1 MTAQVH
7 QHQQQ
12 AQRKPSL
19 VRKFAD
25 KFSID
30 ERKLLDIL
38 KATAFR
44 QRDGLEITDEQL
56 AALLIVADQY
66 NLNPFTKEIYA
77 FPDRQNGIVPVVG
90 VDGWARIINDHPQCD
105 GFEFVES
112 EERTKF
118 EGKDVPVSMEVV
130 LYRKDRSHPTRIRE
144 SFQEVVRGTPP
155 WKSHPSRMLRHKT
168 LIQGARIAFGF
179 SGIFDE
185 DEAQRVIDARDAQV
199 VPAGESDVARSA
211 SERMRRQL
219 TAQHSPQSVPLDMSQ
234 VGVNADPF
242 DVAPAPHAAA
252 AADPVFQAP
261 PVKPDGEPEADGPAT
276 SSPPSVNFEMLRDQ
290 LFDAESVDALEQLIS
305 LADALPEAVRLE
317 LHELYRERRA
327 ALEA

>member
-7 QHQQQ
+7 QHQP
-12 AQRKPSL
+12 QRKPSL

-44 QRDGLEITDEQL
+44 QRDGLEVTDEQL

-90 VDGWARIINDHPQCD
+90 VDGWARIINDHPECD
-105 GFEFVES
+105 GFEFIES
-112 EERTKF
+112 EERTKY
-118 EGKDVPVSMEVV
+118 EGKDVPTWMEVV

-144 SFQEVVRGTPP
+144 AFAEVVRGTPP

-199 VPAGESDVARSA
+199 VQVDDSPAARSA
-211 SERMRRQL
+211 AERMRRQL
-219 TAQHSPQSVPLDMSQ
+219 TAQQPPQSVPLDLSPA
-234 VGVNADPF
+234 GVNADPF
-242 DVAPAPHAAA
+242 DVAPA
-252 AADPVFQAP
+252 ADPVFQAAT
-261 PVKPDGEPEADGPAT
+261 VGKPIGEGEPEQDGPAT
-276 SSPPSVNFEMLRDQ
+276 SDAPTVNAEMLRDQ
-290 LFDAESVDALEQLIS
+290 LNDADTVDALELTIS
-305 LADALPEAVRLE
+305 LADALPETVRTE
-317 LHELYRERRA
+317 LHALYRERRA

>member
-12 AQRKPSL
+12 PQRKPSL

-77 FPDRQNGIVPVVG
+77 FPDKQNGIVPVVG
-90 VDGWARIINDHPQCD
+90 VDGWARIINEHPQCD
-105 GFEFVES
+105 GFEFVDS
-112 EERTKF
+112 EERTQYD
-118 EGKDVPVSMEVV
+118 GKSVPVYLEVV
-130 LYRKDRSHPTRIRE
+130 LHRKDRAHPTRIRE
-144 SFQEVVRGTPP
+144 QFAEVVRGTQP
-155 WKSHPSRMLRHKT
+155 WRSHPTRMLRHKT

-185 DEAQRVIDARDAQV
+185 DEAQRVLDARDAQV
-199 VPAGESDVARSA
+199 VQVDDSPASRSA
-211 SERMRRQL
+211 SERLRRQL
-219 TAQHSPQSVPLDMSQ
+219 TAQTPPQSVPLDLSPAA
-234 VGVNADPF
+234 VHADPL
-242 DVAPAPHAAA
+242 DVPMTREEF
-252 AADPVFQAP
+252 AADPAAP
-261 PVKPDGEPEADGPAT
+261 VD
-276 SSPPSVNFEMLRDQ
+276 SSAPTVNAEMLRDQ
-290 LFDAESVDALEQLIS
+290 LNDADTVDALELTIS
-305 LADALPEAVRLE
+305 LADALPDAVRTE
-317 LHELYRERRA
+317 LHALYRERRA
-327 ALEA
+327 ALEGDGN